1 MKRIAII
8 GAGVAGLASAI
19 RLKVNGYDVEVY
31 EKNPIV
37 GGRMGLI
44 KKNGFSFDVGPT
56 FVMFP
61 DVYKEV
67 FVYAGKNPDDYFT
80 MQELDPM
87 YVLSYPD
94 GKEFEMS
101 SNLIKTM
108 KNLKD
113 VSEDDRLGYLE
124 YVADIYKKFL
134 YVKKNCFEKTYR
146 NLFEQYKPKSLIANY
161 KLKKF
166 KSTYGLINKFVKDEK
181 LTQALA
187 FQNVFLGINPA
198 TSPSFYSIIPIMA
211 SLYGV
216 WYIKGGMYTY
226 AKALEKLFLELGG
239 KIHFNTRVEEIIIDK
254 KKIQGILID
263 REVKRYDIVLSNA
276 DFPYATKY
284 LMKEEEDKSRFPT
297 NKVEK
302 MEYSSSAFMLY
313 LGLNKKYPN
322 LPVHNIRFAKD
333 FDENI
338 YDLYEDKI
346 PDDPTIYLY
355 SPSQIDESVAPSGKE
370 ILYVS
375 VPVPNLHDS
384 ENKWKKDLVTDFS
397 EKILDMLEKIKGFE
411 DIRNHIEVKIP
422 FSPEDFK
429 EKFMMF
435 KGAIYGIKPILSQ
448 SNFLRP
454 QNRARVARNLYFAG
468 SSSHPGPGVP
478 LVLVSAKLAVS
489 EIIKDSKRKS

>member
-1 MKRIAII
+1 
-8 GAGVAGLASAI
+8 
-19 RLKVNGYDVEVY
+19 
-31 EKNPIV
+31 
-37 GGRMGLI
+37 
-44 KKNGFSFDVGPT
+44 
-56 FVMFP
+56 
-61 DVYKEV
+61 
-67 FVYAGKNPDDYFT
+67 
-80 MQELDPM
+80 
-87 YVLSYPD
+87 
-94 GKEFEMS
+94 
-101 SNLIKTM
+101 
-108 KNLKD
+108 
-113 VSEDDRLGYLE
+113 
-124 YVADIYKKFL
+124 
-134 YVKKNCFEKTYR
+134 
-146 NLFEQYKPKSLIANY
+146 
-161 KLKKF
+161 
-166 KSTYGLINKFVKDEK
+166 
-181 LTQALA
+181 
-187 FQNVFLGINPA
+187 
-198 TSPSFYSIIPIMA
+198 MA
-211 SLYGV
+211 SIYGV

-226 AKALEKLFLELGG
+226 AKSLEKLFLELGG

-297 NKVEK
+297 KKVEK

-322 LPVHNIRFAKD
+322 LPVHNIRFSKD
-333 FDENI
+333 FNQNI
-338 YDLYEDKI
+338 KDLYEDRI

-397 EKILDMLEKIKGFE
+397 EKILNMLEKIKGFE

-435 KGAIYGIKPILSQ
+435 KGALYGLKPILSQ
-448 SNFLRP
+448 SNYFRP

-468 SSSHPGPGVP
+468 GSSHPGPGVP
-478 LVLVSAKLAVS
+478 FVLTSAKLAVS

>member
-1 MKRIAII
+1 
-8 GAGVAGLASAI
+8 
-19 RLKVNGYDVEVY
+19 
-31 EKNPIV
+31 
-37 GGRMGLI
+37 
-44 KKNGFSFDVGPT
+44 
-56 FVMFP
+56 
-61 DVYKEV
+61 
-67 FVYAGKNPDDYFT
+67 
-80 MQELDPM
+80 MQRLDPM
-87 YVLSYPD
+87 CVLSYAD
-94 GKEFEMS
+94 GKEFQMS
-101 SNLIKTM
+101 NDLVKTM
-108 KNLKD
+108 KNLEGLSEKD
-113 VSEDDRLGYLE
+113 VLGYLE
-124 YVADIYKKFL
+124 YIADVYKKYL
-134 YVKKNCFEKTYR
+134 YVKKNCLEKTYR
-146 NLFEQYKPKSLIANY
+146 NIFEQYSLKSLIAGS

-166 KSTYGLINKFVKDEK
+166 KSTYGLIRKYIQDEK
-181 LTQALA
+181 LIQALA
-187 FQNVFLGINPA
+187 VQNIFLGINPE

-211 SLYGV
+211 SIYGV

-226 AKALEKLFLELGG
+226 AKSLEKLFLELGG

-297 NKVEK
+297 KKVEK

-322 LPVHNIRFAKD
+322 LPVHNIRFSKD
-333 FDENI
+333 FNQNI
-338 YDLYEDKI
+338 KDLYEDRI

-397 EKILDMLEKIKGFE
+397 EKILNMLEKIKGFE

-435 KGAIYGIKPILSQ
+435 KGALYGLKPILSQ
-448 SNFLRP
+448 SNYFRP

-468 SSSHPGPGVP
+468 GSSHPGPGVP
-478 LVLVSAKLAVS
+478 FVLTSAKLAVS